1 MFFFNAK
8 EDMGLNASLDLLDL
22 SSGATIDDA
31 NQAYTYLH
39 RMIDIFHRDNQAG
52 QGDRQEDL
60 ELLACAYEKAVSYLS
75 DPNPRITGDPA
86 PLASGKVSDDARQT
100 TDLHFT
106 INFSGAGDDRAVAK
120 DNLSIPQG
128 SDEAVENAVAII
140 SRRLQEAESAL
151 EQAREAVEK
160 ATAVMDAAS
169 QRLEKTKQDR
179 INAMI
184 AAKSARSRA
193 LLMEVEVKR
202 ATEEAIEVAE
212 KVRDRVTA
220 AKQAAK
226 TAKSEADKARE
237 QIRQVMRTEEAA
249 AAEAVCA
256 QDRLEKAQQQLKK
269 LTHAVVEARSQLR
282 IFQEYES
289 QLRPPET
296 WAENDSLPPFS
307 DDPSVLSPPVDDFR
321 DTRQQVLSDL
331 LEIENALNGRRQEPQ
346 SARSNHLE
354 AVNSPDQEGE
364 RRQHDRLYYP
374 NAKRP
379 MFSFNGRLIPILD
392 LSQAGIGLESGSEVV
407 QSRLFRGAIEFD
419 DMPAMNVTGRV
430 VRQDER
436 CLGLRLV
443 TRIGNHILDRERMRL
458 NGLMGTG

>member
-8 EDMGLNASLDLLDL
+8 EDIGLDASLNLLDL

-39 RMIDIFHRDNQAG
+39 RMIDLFHRDNDAER
-52 QGDRQEDL
+52 GDRQEDL

-75 DPNPRITGDPA
+75 DPDS
-86 PLASGKVSDDARQT
+86 PLTQDNLSISSEQIVDGALQT

-106 INFSGAGDDRAVAK
+106 INFSGAGNDQANTNDSLAIPDASDDSVE
-120 DNLSIPQG
+120 S
-128 SDEAVENAVAII
+128 AVEII
-140 SRRLQEAESAL
+140 FRRLEEAESSL

-160 ATAVMDAAS
+160 ATAVMEAAS

-179 INAMI
+179 ISAII

-193 LLMEVEVKR
+193 MLMEVEVKR
-202 ATEEAIEVAE
+202 ATEEAIELAE
-212 KVRDRVTA
+212 KVRERVNA

-226 TAKSEADKARE
+226 AAKIEADEAQE
-237 QIRQVMRTEEAA
+237 QIRQVMRREEAA

-256 QDRLEKAQQQLKK
+256 QDRLERAKQDLKK

-282 IFQEYES
+282 IFQEYET
-289 QLRPPET
+289 QLRPPAAL
-296 WAENDSLPPFS
+296 AENDHRPTFPADLTA
-307 DDPSVLSPPVDDFR
+307 LSPSIDDIME
-321 DTRQQVLSDL
+321 TRHQVLSDL
-331 LEIENALNGRRQEPQ
+331 VEIENAINGRRQQQPQ
-346 SARSNHLE
+346 SAVLDHSE
-354 AVNSPDQEGE
+354 VVNISDQKDE

-374 NAKRP
+374 DAKRP
-379 MFSFNGRLIPILD
+379 MFSFDGRLIPVLD
-392 LSQAGIGLESGSEVV
+392 LSQAGIGLDSGAGVV
-407 QSRLFRGAIEFD
+407 QSRLVRGAIEFNG
-419 DMPAMNVTGRV
+419 MPAMNVTGRV

-436 CLGLRLV
+436 RLALRLV

-458 NGLMGTG
+458 GA